1 MATML
6 QEQAVFDETRYH
18 RFELRPLTG
27 TLGADITGVDLSGE
41 IDEVLTGEIRSALA
55 RYHVLA
61 IRDQKLTPETLHR
74 FARRLGPFSGNPI
87 HVPIEGFDDIVRFVR
102 DERDT
107 GPVIGESWHMDL
119 AWLECPPGITVL
131 YGDEIPDVG
140 GDTLFASLEAAYDAL
155 SARMKALL
163 EDLVGVHSGKGV
175 FDVNAALLAVRG
187 EGRNAD
193 DVETEHPLVCRHPV
207 TGRRHLF
214 ISGVLRRF
222 VGMTEAESR
231 PIIDFLL
238 RHAVRPE
245 LTCRVRWSTGA
256 LVLWDNPCLL
266 HAAINDYP
274 GKRRVVYRTTVEGSR
289 PAA

>member
-1 MATML
+1 METML
-6 QEQAVFDETRYH
+6 QEQAVSDEPRYE
-18 RFELRPLTG
+18 RFQLRPLTG
-27 TLGADITGVDLSGE
+27 TLGADITDVDVCGN
-41 IDEVLTGEIRSALA
+41 IDELLVDDIKSALA
-55 RYHVLA
+55 HYHVLA
-61 IRDQKLTPETLHR
+61 IRDQKLTPETLQR

-87 HVPIEGFDDIVRFVR
+87 HVPLEGFDDIVRFVR
-102 DERDT
+102 DETDA

-119 AWLECPPGITVL
+119 AWFEPPGITVL

-155 SARMKALL
+155 SARMKTLL
-163 EDLVGVHSGKGV
+163 EDLVGIHSGKGV
-175 FDVNAALLAVRG
+175 FDVNAALLAVRT
-187 EGRNAD
+187 EGRRAD
-193 DVETEHPLVCRHPV
+193 EVETEHPLVCRHPV

-214 ISGVLRRF
+214 ISSALRRF
-222 VGMTEAESR
+222 VGMTEAESP

-245 LTCRVRWSTGA
+245 LTCRLRWTTGT

-274 GKRRVVYRTTVEGSR
+274 GRRRVVYRTTVEGSR